1 MIGGE
6 GRGRASDRSF
16 AMVVAFGVGWC
27 LISGGVCGVRLGHGC
42 GGGVEWNAHVEGL
55 GNNIVGIWVIVLDM
69 LLCWRLLS
77 EWPSGLFQVLPSI
90 TKRYVCRC

>member
-1 MIGGE
+1 MQTKNVITGDAVVEVFFGGGGMIGGE

-42 GGGVEWNAHVEGL
+42 GGGV
-55 GNNIVGIWVIVLDM
+55 
-69 LLCWRLLS
+69 
-77 EWPSGLFQVLPSI
+77 
-90 TKRYVCRC
+90 